1 VPGDIHSH
9 IRNFKAGVITC
20 ASHVDYVFSLVHITG
35 ISTGSSVGM
44 PGKSFDLIAVDVVKF
59 KDNKITDHWG
69 FTDDATVEK
78 NDGNAV
84 ENEWR

>member
-1 VPGDIHSH
+1 
-9 IRNFKAGVITC
+9 
-20 ASHVDYVFSLVHITG
+20 
-35 ISTGSSVGM
+35 M
-44 PGKSFDLIAVDVVKF
+44 PGKSFDLRAVDVVKF